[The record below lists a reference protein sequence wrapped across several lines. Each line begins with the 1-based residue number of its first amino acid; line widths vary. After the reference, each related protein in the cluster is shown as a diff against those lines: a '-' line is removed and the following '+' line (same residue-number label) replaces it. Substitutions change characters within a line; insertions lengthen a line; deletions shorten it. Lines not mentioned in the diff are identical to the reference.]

1 MLSYCIKIINT
12 MEITIHKQKL
22 TQGVEKKRK
31 RSQDPPNISLKYLM
45 KNKDQISK
53 LKVDELKAF
62 LREHKLPLSGTKHNL
77 ALRINTYI
85 QDVKAVI
92 KIQKTFRMHCVKY
105 FKKIL
110 GKVSKD
116 YVNDT
121 DSITM
126 EPISDIWK
134 CRRISIGDNKGFNY
148 MFDIISLIG
157 IYKTNRKLNPYNRE
171 LMTEEQIMI
180 MTAFAKLFNL
190 LFRYTLDES
199 ECEQIDILMGLKF
212 AGEYNMF
219 YSHLGL
225 KINNMPVCDNRTN
238 NELTLNEQKTMV
250 SSNLKHIREKTLQQR
265 AIHLFMEMDMLGS
278 YTDSKWFID
287 LTLEKYISYYKFLYN
302 LWNLST
308 FIPRET
314 KNIVYIC
321 GNPFNGVREIF
332 HRNVAGVI
340 ERMTAMETCL
350 FVMENLLY
358 GSLDIENRKLG
369 MMYLLMGLTHV
380 SIPARMSMPWL
391 FDVALL

>member
-1 MLSYCIKIINT
+1 MNT
-12 MEITIHKQKL
+12 PDTI
-22 TQGVEKKRK
+22 VSNSIEKKRK
-31 RSQDPPNISLKYLM
+31 RAKDPPNISLKYLTR
-45 KNKDQISK
+45 NRDQISK
-53 LKVDELKAF
+53 LKVDGLKLF
-62 LREHKLPLSGTKHNL
+62 LREHNLPVSGTKRIL
-77 ALRINTYI
+77 ALRINKYI
-85 QDVKAVI
+85 QDVNAVI
-92 KIQKTFRMHCVKY
+92 KIQKTYRMHCVKY

-110 GKVSKD
+110 GKVSKEF
-116 YVNDT
+116 VNDT

-134 CRRISIGDNKGFNY
+134 CRLISISDEKGFHY

-157 IYKTNRKLNPYNRE
+157 IYRTNRKLNPYNRV
-171 LMTEEQIMI
+171 LMTAEQIML
-180 MTAFAKLFNL
+180 MTAFAKMFNL
-190 LFRYTLDES
+190 LFGYTLSEDEKD
-199 ECEQIDILMGLKF
+199 QIDLLIGIKF
-212 AGEYNMF
+212 SGEYNMF

-225 KINNMPVCDNRTN
+225 KIKNDEVCNISSN
-238 NELTLNEQKTMV
+238 NELSLVEQKQMV
-250 SSNLKHIREKTLQQR
+250 SNKLKQIREKTLSQR
-265 AIHLFMEMDMLGS
+265 TIHLFMEMDMLGS

-287 LTLEKYISYYKFLYN
+287 LSLDQYIAYYKFLYN

-340 ERMTAMETCL
+340 ERLTAMETCL

-358 GSLDIENRKLG
+358 GSLDNENRKLG
-369 MMYLLMGLTHV
+369 MMYLLMGLTQV
-380 SIPARMSMPWL
+380 SRPARMSMPWL